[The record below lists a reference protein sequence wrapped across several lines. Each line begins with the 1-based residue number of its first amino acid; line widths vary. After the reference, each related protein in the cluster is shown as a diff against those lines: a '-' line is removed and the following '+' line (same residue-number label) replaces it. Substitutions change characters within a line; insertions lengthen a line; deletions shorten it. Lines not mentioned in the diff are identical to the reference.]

1 MALCWLMECMIIW
14 GWFQHSD
21 ECKFS
26 SLDCSW
32 YLSSSVNVH
41 HNLFERCF
49 GNVHQS
55 CSVAVLKHVGHT
67 WQHCLCFLCQSC
79 FNFWQPW
86 TFCAV
91 LSVHK
96 RFCWQDFGLCV
107 KVCRLSLSEMMPE
120 LFCVGRTWTGG
131 SSCGHHNRFSRAMPR
146 SCTVNFPFT
155 FWDFSLL
162 CMVNDWKELCVL
174 FANECYFEHEIK
186 AQNR

>member
-55 CSVAVLKHVGHT
+55 CSVAVLKHVATHGNT
-67 WQHCLCFLCQSC
+67 VYAFCVKAALISGSLELSVLCCLFTKDSADRTLVCVSRCAVCQCQRWYLNCFVLAGPGLVVQAAVTTTDFQEPCHV
-79 FNFWQPW
+79 PVLW
-86 TFCAV
+86 TFLLHSGISHFCA
-91 LSVHK
+91 
-96 RFCWQDFGLCV
+96 W
-107 KVCRLSLSEMMPE
+107 
-120 LFCVGRTWTGG
+120 
-131 SSCGHHNRFSRAMPR
+131 
-146 SCTVNFPFT
+146 
-155 FWDFSLL
+155 
-162 CMVNDWKELCVL
+162 
-174 FANECYFEHEIK
+174 
-186 AQNR
+186 